1 MPIIAP
7 KIIKKPIDPIVPP
20 NPSLMV
26 LIIVSAG
33 RVANASKRE
42 TTNRAMKAC
51 NLRLEV
57 RITIAI
63 ILIMTNME
71 IQRIFITGK
80 NTNIYKD
87 SFLKGKNNPIIEI

>member
-1 MPIIAP
+1 L
-7 KIIKKPIDPIVPP
+7 IV
-20 NPSLMV
+20 LT
-26 LIIVSAG
+26 IVSAG

-42 TTNRAMKAC
+42 TTKRAMKAC

-71 IQRIFITGK
+71 IKRIFIAGK

-87 SFLKGKNNPIIEI
+87 SFLKGKNNPVIEI